1 MINNIEVPKL
11 AGAADVKKIGNRV
24 YAYVELVWNTTY
36 EKCMI
41 TKTFLSGSEEPKNIK
56 VHGTGYI
63 DEDVVVGEEYE
74 YVVRAVAPADDEN
87 EAEREGKNSNVVRIS
102 VNL

>member
-1 MINNIEVPKL
+1 MIKNIEVPKL
-11 AGAADVKKIGNRV
+11 AGAADVKEINGKV

-41 TKTFLSGSEEPKNIK
+41 TKKNLSGNGDIKDIK

-74 YVVRAVAPADDEN
+74 YQVRVVCPPDNDN
-87 EAEREGKNSNVVRIS
+87 EEETEGENSNSVKIS
-102 VNL
+102 VSL